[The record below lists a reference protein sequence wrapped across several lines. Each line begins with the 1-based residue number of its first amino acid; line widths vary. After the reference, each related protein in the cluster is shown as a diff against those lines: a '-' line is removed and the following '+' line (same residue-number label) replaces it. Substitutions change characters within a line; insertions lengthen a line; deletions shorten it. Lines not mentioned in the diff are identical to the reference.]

1 MIRIELWSHKSNEN
15 RLWPL
20 CSKNHVSSTCH
31 HNKQCM
37 ESYTVVHGR
46 PMPNGFEMSL
56 PSISYLVGGVV
67 SYYL

>member
-1 MIRIELWSHKSNEN
+1 M
-15 RLWPL
+15 PP
-20 CSKNHVSSTCH
+20 
-31 HNKQCM
+31 NKQCM

-46 PMPNGFEMSL
+46 PTPNGFEMPL